1 MRLSKSCAPK
11 RKRFAWANR
20 FARAAVAAVIL
31 CALSSLHIAPAV
43 YADTANSTIQ
53 VTVYRPTPTIGTVAV
68 TYYKVGSQRYAKVEV
83 PIRSSNNL
91 EYTFDMSAPQSR
103 AVSFSNNWQTI
114 TLTIPLPDDAEH
126 DLKLVATNAP
136 AIGSA
141 ETTIKLKFTE
151 APPPTPPPSPTPQP
165 TPPNAPS
172 SPPNSSNIFAALAR
186 TGDSLALIV
195 CLALSLV
202 AAALAL
208 LARRRQAV
216 AAAIPALSRFEK
228 IPQKILDK
236 PQPLCCN
243 SPQNSFNTKKG
254 ELNKISK

>member
-11 RKRFAWANR
+11 RKRFAWASR
-20 FARAAVAAVIL
+20 FVCATVAAVVL
-31 CALSSLHIAPAV
+31 CALSSLHATPAV

-68 TYYKVGSQRYAKVEV
+68 TYYKVGGQRYAKVEV

-91 EYTFDMSAPQSR
+91 EYTFDTSAPQSR
-103 AVSFSNNWQTI
+103 AVPFSNNWQTI

-141 ETTIKLKFTE
+141 ENTIKLKFTE
-151 APPPTPPPSPTPQP
+151 APAPTPPPSPTPQP
-165 TPPNAPS
+165 TPPNT
-172 SPPNSSNIFAALAR
+172 PNSSNIFAALAR

-202 AAALAL
+202 AAAFAL
-208 LARRRQAV
+208 LARRRQTITA
-216 AAAIPALSRFEK
+216 
-228 IPQKILDK
+228 
-236 PQPLCCN
+236 N
-243 SPQNSFNTKKG
+243 
-254 ELNKISK
+254 NK

>member
-11 RKRFAWANR
+11 RKRFAWASR
-20 FARAAVAAVIL
+20 FVCATVAAVVL
-31 CALSSLHIAPAV
+31 CALSSLHATPAV

-68 TYYKVGSQRYAKVEV
+68 TYYKVGGQRYAKVAV

-91 EYTFDMSAPQSR
+91 EYTFDTSAPQSR
-103 AVSFSNNWQTI
+103 AVPFSNNWQTI

-151 APPPTPPPSPTPQP
+151 APAPTPSPTPQP
-165 TPPNAPS
+165 T
-172 SPPNSSNIFAALAR
+172 PPNSSNIFAALAR

-202 AAALAL
+202 AAAFAL
-208 LARRRQAV
+208 LARRRQTITA
-216 AAAIPALSRFEK
+216 
-228 IPQKILDK
+228 
-236 PQPLCCN
+236 N
-243 SPQNSFNTKKG
+243 
-254 ELNKISK
+254 NK

>member
-11 RKRFAWANR
+11 RKRFAWASR
-20 FARAAVAAVIL
+20 FVCATVAAVVL
-31 CALSSLHIAPAV
+31 CALSSLHAAPAV

-68 TYYKVGSQRYAKVEV
+68 TYYKVGGQRYAKVEV

-91 EYTFDMSAPQSR
+91 EYTFDTSAPQSR
-103 AVSFSNNWQTI
+103 AVPFSNNWQTI

-151 APPPTPPPSPTPQP
+151 APAPTPSPTPQP
-165 TPPNAPS
+165 T
-172 SPPNSSNIFAALAR
+172 PPNSSNIFAALAR

-202 AAALAL
+202 AAAFAL
-208 LARRRQAV
+208 LARRRQTITAKTINEYRPLYPNEPV
-216 AAAIPALSRFEK
+216 ACTLYLP
-228 IPQKILDK
+228 
-236 PQPLCCN
+236 N
-243 SPQNSFNTKKG
+243 V
-254 ELNKISK
+254 

>member
-1 MRLSKSCAPK
+1 MHAT
-11 RKRFAWANR
+11 
-20 FARAAVAAVIL
+20 
-31 CALSSLHIAPAV
+31 PAV

-68 TYYKVGSQRYAKVEV
+68 TYYKVGGQRYAKVEV

-91 EYTFDMSAPQSR
+91 EYTFDTSAPQSR
-103 AVSFSNNWQTI
+103 AVPFSNNWQTI

-151 APPPTPPPSPTPQP
+151 APAPTPSPTPQP
-165 TPPNAPS
+165 T
-172 SPPNSSNIFAALAR
+172 PPNSSNIFAALAR

-202 AAALAL
+202 AAAFAL
-208 LARRRQAV
+208 LARRRQTITA
-216 AAAIPALSRFEK
+216 
-228 IPQKILDK
+228 
-236 PQPLCCN
+236 N
-243 SPQNSFNTKKG
+243 
-254 ELNKISK
+254 NK

>member
-11 RKRFAWANR
+11 RKRFAWASR
-20 FARAAVAAVIL
+20 FVCATVAAVVL
-31 CALSSLHIAPAV
+31 CALSSLHATPAV

-68 TYYKVGSQRYAKVEV
+68 TYYKVGGQRYAKVEV

-91 EYTFDMSAPQSR
+91 EYTFDTSAPQSR
-103 AVSFSNNWQTI
+103 AVPFSNNWQTI

-151 APPPTPPPSPTPQP
+151 APSPTPPPSPTPQP
-165 TPPNAPS
+165 TPPNTPNN
-172 SPPNSSNIFAALAR
+172 PPNSSNIFAALAR

-202 AAALAL
+202 AAAFAL
-208 LARRRQAV
+208 LARRRQTITA
-216 AAAIPALSRFEK
+216 
-228 IPQKILDK
+228 
-236 PQPLCCN
+236 N
-243 SPQNSFNTKKG
+243 
-254 ELNKISK
+254 NK

>member
-1 MRLSKSCAPK
+1 MRLSESCAPK
-11 RKRFAWANR
+11 RKRFAWASR
-20 FARAAVAAVIL
+20 FVCATVAAVVL
-31 CALSSLHIAPAV
+31 CALSSLHAAPAV

-68 TYYKVGSQRYAKVEV
+68 TYYKVGGQRYAKVEV
-83 PIRSSNNL
+83 SIRSSNNL
-91 EYTFDMSAPQSR
+91 EYTFDTSVPQSR
-103 AVSFSNNWQTI
+103 AVPLSNNWQTI

-151 APPPTPPPSPTPQP
+151 APAPTPPPSPPPQP
-165 TPPNAPS
+165 TPPNTPNNS
-172 SPPNSSNIFAALAR
+172 PNSSNIFAALAR

-202 AAALAL
+202 AAAFAL
-208 LARRRQAV
+208 LARRRQTITA
-216 AAAIPALSRFEK
+216 
-228 IPQKILDK
+228 
-236 PQPLCCN
+236 N
-243 SPQNSFNTKKG
+243 
-254 ELNKISK
+254 NK

>member
-31 CALSSLHIAPAV
+31 CALSSLHATPAV

-151 APPPTPPPSPTPQP
+151 APAPTPPPSPTPQP
-165 TPPNAPS
+165 TPPNT
-172 SPPNSSNIFAALAR
+172 PNSSNIFAALAR

-202 AAALAL
+202 AAAFAL
-208 LARRRQAV
+208 LARRRQTITA
-216 AAAIPALSRFEK
+216 
-228 IPQKILDK
+228 
-236 PQPLCCN
+236 N
-243 SPQNSFNTKKG
+243 
-254 ELNKISK
+254 NK

>member
-11 RKRFAWANR
+11 RKRKRFVWASR
-20 FARAAVAAVIL
+20 FVCATVAAVVL
-31 CALSSLHIAPAV
+31 CALSSLHATPAV

-68 TYYKVGSQRYAKVEV
+68 TYYKVGGQRYAKVEV

-91 EYTFDMSAPQSR
+91 EYTFDTSAPQSR
-103 AVSFSNNWQTI
+103 AVPFSNNWQTI

-151 APPPTPPPSPTPQP
+151 APAPTASPSPTPQP
-165 TPPNAPS
+165 TPPNTPNN
-172 SPPNSSNIFAALAR
+172 PPNSSNIFAALAR

-202 AAALAL
+202 AAAFAL
-208 LARRRQAV
+208 LARRRQTITA
-216 AAAIPALSRFEK
+216 
-228 IPQKILDK
+228 
-236 PQPLCCN
+236 N
-243 SPQNSFNTKKG
+243 
-254 ELNKISK
+254 NK

>member
-11 RKRFAWANR
+11 RKRFAWASR
-20 FARAAVAAVIL
+20 FVCATVAAVVL
-31 CALSSLHIAPAV
+31 CALSSLHATPAV

-68 TYYKVGSQRYAKVEV
+68 TYYKVGGQRYAKVEV

-91 EYTFDMSAPQSR
+91 EYTFDTSAPQSR
-103 AVSFSNNWQTI
+103 AVPFSNNWQTI

-151 APPPTPPPSPTPQP
+151 APAPTPPPSPTPQP
-165 TPPNAPS
+165 TPPNT
-172 SPPNSSNIFAALAR
+172 PNSSNIFAALAR

-202 AAALAL
+202 AAAFAL
-208 LARRRQAV
+208 LARRRQTITA
-216 AAAIPALSRFEK
+216 
-228 IPQKILDK
+228 
-236 PQPLCCN
+236 N
-243 SPQNSFNTKKG
+243 
-254 ELNKISK
+254 NK